1 MNCRATHRQATQC
14 LATRLSNMSRQI
26 FVLMLLLVG
35 FAVPADAQINAPGY
49 QVEQLVKPSAFHGV
63 HGLAFDADG
72 KLYAG
77 SVVGESIYRVDI
89 VTGKVETI
97 VGSPEG
103 MADDLVFLPDG
114 TMVWTSISQNTVRAR
129 KGNGPIRVLAEKLAS
144 VNSINYRKSDGR
156 LFVAQVFGGDGL
168 WELDPTGVKPP
179 RNILKD
185 IGGLNGFDIG
195 PDGWI
200 YGPLW
205 FKKQV
210 VKINPDTGE
219 LKIVADGFDTPAAA
233 NFDSKWNLY
242 VLDTALGTVNR
253 VDIKTGSKTVVAKL
267 DTALDNL
274 AIDSKDRVFV
284 SNMADNGIQEVN
296 VQNGRARQV
305 VKGELSVPVSIA
317 AVAEGKHDLIYV
329 ADIFAFRAVDG
340 NTGRVTDIERSHA
353 AGVHIG
359 YPVGVSAN
367 DRHVWVMSGGS
378 VLQFGRDGKFIKEWK
393 GLRASSAVEMSN
405 GNLLI
410 VQGSALAQV
419 DSKGEIKQI
428 AAGLG
433 RIQGL
438 ALNGNDV
445 YIADQASGSIVRVNL
460 GSGEKKTVVTGL
472 HEPQSVAIEKDGRIL
487 TVEFGKRRIVS
498 IDPNS
503 GTVTEL
509 ASNLPIGI
517 RGDKPD
523 LAIGLSVGATGAIYV
538 TSDIENSLYKLT
550 KQ

>member
-1 MNCRATHRQATQC
+1 MNRYRGLFA
-14 LATRLSNMSRQI
+14 LLMS
-26 FVLMLLLVG
+26 
-35 FAVPADAQINAPGY
+35 FAVPAYAEIKANGY
-49 QVEQLVKPSAFHGV
+49 KVELLVKPSAFHGV
-63 HGLAFDADG
+63 HGLAFDAND

-77 SVVGESIYRVDI
+77 SVVGQSVYRVDT

-114 TMVWTSISQNTVRAR
+114 TMVWTAINQDAVRAR
-129 KGNGPIRVLAEKLAS
+129 KGNGPIRVLAEKLVS
-144 VNSINYRKSDGR
+144 VNSINYRKTDGR

-168 WELDPTGVKPP
+168 WELDPAGVKPP

-219 LKIVADGFDTPAAA
+219 LKIVAAGFDTPAAA

-242 VLDTALGTVNR
+242 VLDTALGTVNL
-253 VDIKTGSKTVVAKL
+253 VDIKTGAKKVVAQL

-274 AIDSKDRVFV
+274 AIDSKDRMFV

-296 VQNGRARQV
+296 AQNGRLRQV
-305 VKGELSVPVSIA
+305 VKGGLAIPVNLA
-317 AVAEGKHDLIYV
+317 AVAEGKHDMIYV

-340 NTGRVTDIERSHA
+340 NSGRVIDIERSHA

-367 DRHVWVMSGGS
+367 ANHIWVISGGS
-378 VLQFGRDGKFIKEWK
+378 VLQYGR
-393 GLRASSAVEMSN
+393 
-405 GNLLI
+405 
-410 VQGSALAQV
+410 
-419 DSKGEIKQI
+419 
-428 AAGLG
+428 
-433 RIQGL
+433 
-438 ALNGNDV
+438 
-445 YIADQASGSIVRVNL
+445 
-460 GSGEKKTVVTGL
+460 
-472 HEPQSVAIEKDGRIL
+472 
-487 TVEFGKRRIVS
+487 
-498 IDPNS
+498 
-503 GTVTEL
+503 
-509 ASNLPIGI
+509 
-517 RGDKPD
+517 
-523 LAIGLSVGATGAIYV
+523 
-538 TSDIENSLYKLT
+538 
-550 KQ
+550 